1 MEELFGSRLR
11 TRVLVLLALLSESY
25 PTQIA
30 RLLDSRQ
37 LPVQRV
43 VNKLELE
50 GVLSS
55 RLVGTVR
62 LVTLNPRFFA
72 FAQLRGLLLKMGEG
86 NAELMNIA
94 SSVRRRPRRAGK
106 PLRTA

>member
-1 MEELFGSRLR
+1 MEEIFGSRLR
-11 TRVLVLLALLSESY
+11 TRVLVLIALLGDTY
-25 PTQIA
+25 PTQLA

-62 LVTLNPRFFA
+62 LVPLNPRFFA
-72 FAQLRGLLLKMGEG
+72 S
-86 NAELMNIA
+86 AELAACCSRSAREMRN
-94 SSVRRRPRRAGK
+94 
-106 PLRTA
+106 

>member
-1 MEELFGSRLR
+1 MEELFGSHLR
-11 TRVLVLLALLSESY
+11 TRVLVLVALMGESY
-25 PTQIA
+25 PTEIA
-30 RLLDSRQ
+30 RLLESRQ

-55 RLVGTVR
+55 RLIGTVR
-62 LVTLNPRFFA
+62 LVSLNPRFFA
-72 FAQLRGLLLKMGEG
+72 FRELRGLLLKMGEG
-86 NAELMNIA
+86 NAVPMNIA

-106 PLRTA
+106 PL

>member
-1 MEELFGSRLR
+1 
-11 TRVLVLLALLSESY
+11 LVALLGESY

-30 RLLDSRQ
+30 KLLDSRQ

-43 VNKLELE
+43 VNKLEIE
-50 GVLSS
+50 GVLAS
-55 RLVGTVR
+55 RLIGTVR

-72 FAQLRGLLLKMGEG
+72 YAELRDLLLKMGEG
-86 NAELMNIA
+86 STALMDIA

-106 PLRTA
+106 PLRSA

>member
-11 TRVLVLLALLSESY
+11 TRVLVLLALVGESY

-72 FAQLRGLLLKMGEG
+72 FAQLRALLLKMGEG
-86 NAELMNIA
+86 NAELMDIA
-94 SSVRRRPRRAGK
+94 SSLRRRPRRAGK
-106 PLRTA
+106 PLRSA